1 MENYVH
7 INVYNKRYEEV
18 DILSATRSQ
27 LTSFYI
33 NRWLNNW
40 LKKGLISFYLF
51 FLQVKLSSFYSGM
64 SKSEELKLLSL

>member
-40 LKKGLISFYLF
+40 LKKGLISFFLF
-51 FLQVKLSSFYSGM
+51 FCRLNSAVFILA
-64 SKSEELKLLSL
+64 